1 MWANNT
7 VDFTTAP
14 PNFVFNASV
23 NIVSKA
29 KILVTEYCS
38 SAMGLA
44 TVYKSAD
51 PIRFSISLHCRL
63 MTSEKR
69 LNSEI

>member
-1 MWANNT
+1 MQTNNT
-7 VDFTTAP
+7 MDFTTAP
-14 PNFVFNASV
+14 TNFVFNASV

-38 SAMGLA
+38 NAMGLA

-51 PIRFSISLHCRL
+51 PISLFLLVR
-63 MTSEKR
+63 
-69 LNSEI
+69 IAD

>member
-1 MWANNT
+1 MQTNNT
-7 VDFTTAP
+7 MDFTTAP
-14 PNFVFNASV
+14 VNCVFNARV
-23 NIVSKA
+23 NIVGEA

-51 PIRFSISLHCRL
+51 PISLFSISPHCRL
-63 MTSEKR
+63 MTSCR
-69 LNSEI
+69 D